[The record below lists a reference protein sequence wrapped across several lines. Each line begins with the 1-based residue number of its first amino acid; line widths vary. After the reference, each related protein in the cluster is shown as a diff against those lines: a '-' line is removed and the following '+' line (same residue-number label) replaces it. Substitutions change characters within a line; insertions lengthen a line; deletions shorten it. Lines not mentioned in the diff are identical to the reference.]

1 MGAMLSRF
9 RSRPK
14 RTDRLP
20 EGLRLYA
27 IGDIHGR
34 RDLLDALLG
43 QIDADLAGWGGD
55 SEIVFLGD
63 YVDRGNASAAVLDRL
78 AEGPPQGR
86 RWTLLKGNHE
96 SILAHLVSGRPRE
109 DEALYPAWLKHGG
122 RETLA
127 SYGLPAALAF
137 GDDEH
142 AALGALREVMPRTH
156 VELLE
161 SFELMRRAGDYLF
174 VHAGIRPGV
183 PVEEQRQRDLIWIRE
198 AFLEHKGDHGFHVV
212 HGHSITRDVDTQ
224 ANRTGIDTGAY
235 ATGRLTAMVL
245 EGDTRRFLST

>member
-14 RTDRLP
+14 RTDRLA

-34 RDLLDALLG
+34 SDLLDTLLT
-43 QIDADLAGWGGD
+43 QIDADLKGWSGD
-55 SEIVFLGD
+55 SEIIFLGD
-63 YVDRGNASAAVLDRL
+63 YVDRGNASAAVLERL
-78 AEGPPQGR
+78 AGGAPSGR

-96 SILAHLVSGRPRE
+96 SILSHLVSGRPRE
-109 DEALYPAWLKHGG
+109 DDALYPAWLKHGG

-127 SYGLPAALAF
+127 SYGLPATLAF
-137 GDDEH
+137 GDDEA
-142 AALGALREVMPRTH
+142 AALGALRDVMPRAH
-156 VELLE
+156 VELLD
-161 SFELMRRAGDYLF
+161 SLDLMRREGDYLF

-198 AFLEHKGDHGFHVV
+198 AFLEHRGDHGFHVV
-212 HGHSITRDVDTQ
+212 HGHSITRDVDAQ

-245 EGDTRRFLST
+245 EGDSRRFLST

>member
-20 EGLRLYA
+20 EGLRVYA

-34 RDLLDALLG
+34 RDLMDTLLAL
-43 QIDADLAGWGGD
+43 IETDLADWSGD
-55 SEIVFLGD
+55 SEVIFLGD

-78 AEGPPQGR
+78 AEGPAQGR

-96 SILAHLVSGRPRE
+96 SILATLVSSRPRE
-109 DEALYPAWLKHGG
+109 DETLYPAWLKHGG

-127 SYGLPAALAF
+127 SYGLPATLAF

-142 AALGALREVMPRTH
+142 SALGALREVMPRTH
-156 VELLE
+156 IELLE

-212 HGHSITRDVDTQ
+212 HGHSITRDVDAQ

-245 EGDTRRFLST
+245 EGASRRFLST

>member
-1 MGAMLSRF
+1 MLSRF

-14 RTDRLP
+14 RIDRLP
-20 EGLRLYA
+20 DGLRLYA

-34 RDLLDALLG
+34 CDLMDTLLAR
-43 QIDADLAGWGGD
+43 IEEDLAGWSGT
-55 SEIVFLGD
+55 SEVVFLGD
-63 YVDRGNASAAVLDRL
+63 YVDRGNASAAVLERL
-78 AEGPPQGR
+78 TAGPPAGQ
-86 RWTLLKGNHE
+86 RWTLLQGNHE
-96 SILAHLVSGRPRE
+96 AILTHLISRRAVD
-109 DEALYPAWLKHGG
+109 DESLFPAWLKHGG

-127 SYGLPAALAF
+127 SYGVPAALAF
-137 GDDEH
+137 GDDEA

-161 SFELMRRAGDYLF
+161 SLELVRREGDYLF

-183 PVEEQRQRDLIWIRE
+183 AMAEQRPRDLIWIRD

-212 HGHSITRDVDTQ
+212 HGHSITRDVDAQ

-245 EGDTRRFLST
+245 EADTRRFLST